1 MIMPSPFDLVED
13 SLKPTPR
20 FAVEPPDNRKDVAE
34 LPRQVAFL
42 SLMRMVAPSIEVRAL
57 PNAGKR
63 NPSQAKKEGIKAGT
77 FDLGLWWPFG
87 GHALIEMKGWTG
99 GKLKLGKYVPYRAG
113 KLSPEQID
121 FGNLLHDMGIPVGCF
136 FNAEAAV
143 EWLRHVGAPVRMINN
158 GEK

>member
-1 MIMPSPFDLVED
+1 MIIPSPFDLVED

-20 FAVEPPDNRKDVAE
+20 FPVEPPDNRKDVAE

-87 GHALIEMKGWTG
+87 GHALVEMKGYDKSG
-99 GKLKLGKYVPYRAG
+99 RAG
-113 KLSPEQID
+113 KLSKEQID
-121 FGNLLHDMGIPVGCF
+121 FGNLLHDMGIPVACF

-143 EWLRHVGAPVRMINN
+143 EWLRHVGAPVRMIRL
-158 GEK
+158 